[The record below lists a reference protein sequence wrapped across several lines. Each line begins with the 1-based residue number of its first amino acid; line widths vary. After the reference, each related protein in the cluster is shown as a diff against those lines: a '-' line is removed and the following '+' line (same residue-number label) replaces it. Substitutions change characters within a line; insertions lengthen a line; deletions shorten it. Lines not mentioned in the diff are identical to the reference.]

1 MLEAVLF
8 DLDMTLVDFIS
19 FKQQTAR
26 AAAKAMVEHGLPAS
40 ESEAYSHIFFVYD
53 AHGMEYEK
61 TYYQVLK
68 TFGLEI
74 NKAERIQQ
82 AAIVAHQKVM
92 MDALRTYPMVL
103 PTLAELRAMRLRLG
117 LVTDG
122 PRNKVWKRL
131 VITGLASEFP
141 VVVTHTDTMEFKPD
155 PSPFLLAVEMLDVP
169 AERILFVGDDRSR
182 DIRGA
187 KEVGMLTC
195 HAKYGSLGMKGYARY
210 VRELEVEADFTIDRF
225 EELVGVAERIGIE
238 PDIEELVGK
247 GKLSK
252 IWRRGKLS
260 AMGARTRAAQ
270 LPVLKKLRK

>member
-1 MLEAVLF
+1 
-8 DLDMTLVDFIS
+8 MTLVDFIS

-26 AAAKAMVEHGLPAS
+26 AAAKAMVEHGLNAS
-40 ESEAYSHIFFVYD
+40 EQQAYSQIFFVYD

-68 TFGLEI
+68 TFGLDI

-92 MDALRTYPMVL
+92 MDALKTYPMVL
-103 PTLAELRAMRLRLG
+103 PTLAELRAIRLRLG
-117 LVTDG
+117 LVSDG

-131 VITGLASEFP
+131 VITELAGEFP
-141 VVVTHTDTMEFKPD
+141 IVVTHTDTVKFKPD
-155 PSPFLLAVEMLDVP
+155 PSPFLLAVEMLGVK
-169 AERILFVGDDRSR
+169 AENILFVGDDRSR

-210 VRELEVEADFTIDRF
+210 VKELEVEPDFTIDRF
-225 EELVGVAERIGIE
+225 EELVKVVEKIGIE
-238 PDIEELVGK
+238 PDIAELAGK
-247 GKLSK
+247 GKMSK
-252 IWRRGKLS
+252 IWRRGRLAAIS
-260 AMGARTRAAQ
+260 ARTRAAEM
-270 LPVLKKLRK
+270 PVLKRLRK

>member
-19 FKQQTAR
+19 FKQNTAR
-26 AAAKAMVEHGLPAS
+26 AAAKAMVENGLPAS
-40 ESEAYSHIFFVYD
+40 EQQAYGQIFFVYD

-61 TYYQVLK
+61 TYFQVVSSY
-68 TFGLEI
+68 GLEI

-92 MDALRTYPMVL
+92 MEALRTYPMVL

-117 LVTDG
+117 LVSDG

-131 VITGLASEFP
+131 VITGLAGEFP
-141 VVVTHTDTMEFKPD
+141 VVVTHTDTVKYKPD
-155 PSPFLLAVEMLDVP
+155 PSPFLLAVEMLGVEP
-169 AERILFVGDDRSR
+169 GKILFVGDDRSR

-187 KEVGMLTC
+187 KEVGMITC
-195 HAKYGSLGMKGYARY
+195 HARYGSLGMKGYARY
-210 VRELEVEADFTIDRF
+210 VKELEVEADFTISRF
-225 EELVGVAERIGIE
+225 EELIKVADRTGIE
-238 PDIEELVGK
+238 PDIDELIGK

-252 IWRRGKLS
+252 LWRRGKLAALS
-260 AMGARTRAAQ
+260 ARTRAAQ
-270 LPVLKKLRK
+270 SPVVRRLKK